1 MKTFDRYG
9 NILRVNDRIIVPP
22 RKDEIIDPPCLSIWE
37 VTEVIEDGTVICVC
51 LTDTYV
57 EVIFFPNEI
66 IKV

>member
-1 MKTFDRYG
+1 M
-9 NILRVNDRIIVPP
+9 NDRIIVPP